1 MDSVSLSPLTSEST
15 VFPYRRFSPVGTKPL
30 RPRKKA
36 LHPAQMHLRGTRF
49 SPLSSVQ
56 DPPMPHHLR
65 SRRQLSSICIIIH
78 LQGMNQCMSGSFLYP
93 CSSRFAYETF
103 AAVVGGWESGVCDRT
118 AGGMRVISRVKTC
131 RWNTGLFPALF
142 LSHRYTGRIRLV
154 PADTAAGFLPLPA
167 PGCCEEETRQQAE
180 TAAAQQLPRFFP

>member
-1 MDSVSLSPLTSEST
+1 
-15 VFPYRRFSPVGTKPL
+15 
-30 RPRKKA
+30 
-36 LHPAQMHLRGTRF
+36 MHLRGTRF

-78 LQGMNQCMSGSFLYP
+78 LQGMSQCMSGSFLYP

-103 AAVVGGWESGVCDRT
+103 AAVVGGCGWESGVCDRT

-131 RWNTGLFPALF
+131 SWNTGLFPCPFPFSQVHKADQTG
-142 LSHRYTGRIRLV
+142 SRRHRSRVSSTAGTRLLRV
-154 PADTAAGFLPLPA
+154 
-167 PGCCEEETRQQAE
+167 RN
-180 TAAAQQLPRFFP
+180 AAASRNGSCPAAAAFFP